1 MATLKNA
8 SCFGD
13 IRTAKV
19 SFFVRNA
26 TTLTPI
32 TGAQNLA
39 VGLVNPG
46 DTTVGTA
53 AATVQYNIGSAQA
66 TTLQIAVIVGGN
78 YSANDWTTDAMVTIA
93 VPVPGGMICGGGTMD
108 NATSAGYLKGSAA
121 DAACFSFYVQYTKS
135 GSNPQG
141 SVQIFDR
148 SYYKPDGTLDTVLH
162 TYMFK
167 STSISV
173 LSVTPGSPTTNSVA
187 QFTSKANVNEILPN
201 GTQVSIEGN
210 DVMQLTLTDGT
221 PLVPTSTTRTLGIT
235 IQRTKGGTWYS
246 SSWDGTK
253 TIEKQVTTGNVSVK

>member
-1 MATLKNA
+1 MEPPCGLGTRRFRPGALR
-8 SCFGD
+8 GP
-13 IRTAKV
+13 IR
-19 SFFVRNA
+19 
-26 TTLTPI
+26 
-32 TGAQNLA
+32 
-39 VGLVNPG
+39 
-46 DTTVGTA
+46 
-53 AATVQYNIGSAQA
+53 QA
-66 TTLQIAVIVGGN
+66 TTLNIAVLIGGN
-78 YSANDWTTDAMVTIA
+78 YSANDPTTDAMVTIA
-93 VPVPGGMICGGGTMD
+93 VPVAGGLICGGGTID
-108 NATSAGYLKGSAA
+108 NSNSAGYLKGSAL
-121 DAACFSFYVQYTKS
+121 DPACFSFYVQYTKS

-167 STSISV
+167 STSISL
-173 LSVTPGSPTTNSVA
+173 LSVTPGISPTNSVA

-221 PLVPTSTTRTLGIT
+221 PTNTATRTLGIT

-253 TIEKQVTTGNVSVK
+253 TVEKQVYSGNVSVK